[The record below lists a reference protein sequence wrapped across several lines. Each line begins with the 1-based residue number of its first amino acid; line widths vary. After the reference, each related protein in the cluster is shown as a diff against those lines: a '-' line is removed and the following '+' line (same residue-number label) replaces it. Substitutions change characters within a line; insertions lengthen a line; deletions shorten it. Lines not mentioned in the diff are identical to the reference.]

1 MKVTKL
7 FESIHDLLLFHTL
20 YILEKGP
27 REVSVIS
34 DFNTLGTHVDSV
46 ISDFSTLGTHVD
58 SVISDFSSLGTR
70 EDSVISACGTL
81 ETQCFKV
88 THIGDSMTEFQ

>member
-46 ISDFSTLGTHVD
+46 ISDFS
-58 SVISDFSSLGTR
+58 SLGTR

-88 THIGDSMTEFQ
+88 THIGESMTEFQ